1 MLKSIKHQFLAFR
14 NGIVADALRKAGD
27 PHSVIFGLQLPQIT
41 EISRSLPHDAE
52 LARTLWQDRNVRES
66 RLLATRIF
74 PADQLTVDEA
84 YDMIRDVCTREEAD
98 ILTFY
103 LLKHTQHLPT
113 LLNMIETSE
122 VQDIGQSG
130 DQNAAGADNCKLAD
144 TVRKWITDAIK
155 RNIG

>member
-1 MLKSIKHQFLAFR
+1 MLKSIKHQFMAFR

-27 PHSVIFGLQLPQIT
+27 PHCVIFGLQLPQIT
-41 EISRSLPHDAE
+41 EISRSLPHDAD
-52 LARTLWQDRNVRES
+52 LGRTLWQDRNVRES

-74 PADQLTVDEA
+74 PADQLTVDEG

-103 LLKHTQHLPT
+103 LLKHTPHLPT
-113 LLNMIETSE
+113 LLNMIETPE
-122 VQDIGQSG
+122 VQESGQTG
-130 DQNAAGADNCKLAD
+130 DQNEAGADNCNLSD
-144 TVRKWITDAIK
+144 IVRKWITDAIK